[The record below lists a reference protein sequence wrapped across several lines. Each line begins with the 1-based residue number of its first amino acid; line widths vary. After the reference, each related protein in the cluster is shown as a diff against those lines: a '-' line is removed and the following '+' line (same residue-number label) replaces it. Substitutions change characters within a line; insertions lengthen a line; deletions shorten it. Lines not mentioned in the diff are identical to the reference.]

1 VSGRLIGYFENWA
14 QYRPA
19 GGKFLPAQIDPAHFT
34 HINFAFGI
42 FGFITRSVD
51 PQNPRL
57 TGDFTVQPVEWND
70 QTLLYPALQQL
81 KQGNPALKTL
91 LSIGGWSFNDPQDV
105 NQIGTLTSGLFS
117 QMASSSAG
125 RQQFI
130 ESAIAYARNYGFDGI
145 DIDWEYPGYAGR
157 GGAPADL
164 ANFLALVTEFRAMAG
179 PGFLL
184 SMAAPAVVPTG
195 VPAEYHQDP
204 ASYYAWLAVCAQ
216 QLDWLNV
223 MCYDYH
229 GAFDDAAAVG
239 TGVNAPLLRDS
250 SPNGTF
256 SIQATL
262 AGYLGAGIPSDK
274 LNLGM
279 PTYGRTY
286 TVSNPSQL
294 GSDSAPGKPFS
305 GPGPAG
311 AATGT
316 PGILAYYEIAG
327 NTSLVQN
334 WDNAT
339 LTPYAYNAQ
348 TGLWISYDNP
358 ESLGYKISYALGHNL
373 GGAMI
378 WAIDNDAFASGSP
391 LISSVKGILDNPAS
405 APVIPDAV
413 RDWAAQRADVA
424 RRWAE
429 AQKAS
434 RALEWTPLDPSEP
447 PKPVDMRTTV
457 FGAGDAVRRICEG
470 YADVLRRRGE
480 AWLGVPRVGI
490 TGPTVQASFA
500 PVIADW
506 RSDVIFTEHNVDL
519 STEVQGDSQDV
530 ILRLTEGLSDATLRL
545 GEAGV
550 PADFSG
556 LLAQYQGQN
565 GLRLAEAYADGFRR
579 ISEGWKDALLRVQE
593 LGFRG
598 PGFNKLAVDS
608 VTWLFGQFIQLT
620 CGQPNIARQSLAAD

>member
-1 VSGRLIGYFENWA
+1 MSGRLIGYFENWA
-14 QYRPA
+14 QYRTA
-19 GGKFLPAQIDPAHFT
+19 GGRFLPDQIDPSHFT

-42 FGFITRSVD
+42 FGFITRSID

-70 QTLLYPALQQL
+70 QTVLYPSLQQH
-81 KQGNPALKTL
+81 KQDNPALKTL
-91 LSIGGWSFNDPQDV
+91 LSIGGWSFNDPHDV
-105 NQIGTLTSGLFS
+105 NQIGTVTARLFS
-117 QMASSSAG
+117 QMASSATS

-130 ESAIAYARNYGFDGI
+130 QSAIAYAQKYGFDGI
-145 DIDWEYPGYAGR
+145 DIDWEYPGYAAR
-157 GGAPADL
+157 GGEPSDL
-164 ANFLALVTEFRAMAG
+164 ANFLALVTEFRAAAG
-179 PGFLL
+179 PNFLL

-195 VPAEYHQDP
+195 VDAQYHRDP
-204 ASYYAWLAVCAQ
+204 SSYYAWLAECAQ
-216 QLDWLNV
+216 QFDWLNV

-229 GAFDDAAAVG
+229 GAFDDPTAVG

-250 SPNGTF
+250 APNGTF

-262 AGYLGAGIPSDK
+262 ASYSAAGIPSDK

-294 GSDSAPGKPFS
+294 ETDSGPGKPFS

-327 NTSLVQN
+327 DSSLTQN
-334 WDNAT
+334 WDDAT

-348 TGLWISYDNP
+348 TGLWVSYESP
-358 ESLGYKISYALGHNL
+358 QSLGYKISYALGHSL

-378 WAIDNDAFASGSP
+378 WSIDNDAFAGGSP
-391 LISSVKGILDNPAS
+391 LITSVKGILDNPAS

-434 RALEWTPLDPSEP
+434 TALEWTPLDPSQP
-447 PKPVDMRTTV
+447 PRTVEKRATV
-457 FGAGDAVRRICEG
+457 FGAGDAVRRLCEG

-480 AWLGVPRVGI
+480 AWLMVPRVGI

-506 RSDVIFTEHNVDL
+506 RDDVLFTQQDVDL
-519 STEVQGDSQDV
+519 STEVQSDAQDV
-530 ILRLTEGLSDATLRL
+530 VLRLTEGLSDAALRL

-550 PADFSG
+550 PADFST

-565 GLRLAEAYADGFRR
+565 GLRLAESYADGFRR
-579 ISEGWKDALLRVQE
+579 ISEGWKDALLRVRE

-608 VTWLFGQFIQLT
+608 ITWLYGQFIQVTGGRLT
-620 CGQPNIARQSLAAD
+620 TASQLLAAD